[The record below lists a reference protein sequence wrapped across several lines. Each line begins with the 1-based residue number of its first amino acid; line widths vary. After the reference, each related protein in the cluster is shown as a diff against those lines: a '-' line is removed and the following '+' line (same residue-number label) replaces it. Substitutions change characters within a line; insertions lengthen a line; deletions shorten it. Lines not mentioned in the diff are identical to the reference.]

1 MAKGVV
7 AFFFF
12 VGFFVYILMCGAYTA
27 VEQVIR
33 VHNSSVQVRLA
44 EYNFDTISA
53 CLPGLKAYAQSR
65 RPIAGI
71 SDAPL
76 DHVDT
81 DPDVMIAECAVAYQI
96 L

>member
-7 AFFFF
+7 SSSA
-12 VGFFVYILMCGAYTA
+12 FVYILMWGAYTA

-33 VHNSSVQVRLA
+33 VHNFSAQVRLA
-44 EYNFDTISA
+44 EYNFDSISA
-53 CLPGLKAYAQSR
+53 CLPGLKAYAYFWRS
-65 RPIAGI
+65 IACI

-81 DPDVMIAECAVAYQI
+81 DHDSIAS
-96 L
+96 